1 MRGLPRALF
10 FSVLVHAL
18 VVALVY
24 AIPLDKPP
32 KPETISVDFTLVD
45 YEKLIEEAEGAGR
58 ALTSPTTA
66 PAASKTKSAFRASS
80 VKKDPVERN
89 MEVVDNRRDERSPA
103 ADPAQSD
110 EFAPIP
116 SPDFRQEAT
125 ASSSDGVPV
134 PGSPG
139 RGDRAAAGEGS
150 SGYASV
156 ASISR
161 GGAGNSGDLA
171 VGGHA
176 AILRQ
181 IRDSVMNNVIYPEK
195 ARRMGWEGK
204 VILSFTVHEDGSIHD
219 ARITQSSGSP
229 VLDQAAK
236 EALMKSSVQAR
247 FAQKVQVFL
256 PIEYRLK

>member
-1 MRGLPRALF
+1 MRGLSRALLL
-10 FSVLVHAL
+10 SVLVHAL

-24 AIPLDKPP
+24 AIPLDKSLR
-32 KPETISVDFTLVD
+32 PETISVDFTLVD
-45 YEKLIEEAEGAGR
+45 YEKLIDGAEGTGPAPK
-58 ALTSPTTA
+58 SPA
-66 PAASKTKSAFRASS
+66 VPLAASKTKSAFRAST

-89 MEVVDNRRDERSPA
+89 IEVGDRPRDERSPA
-103 ADPAQSD
+103 ADPAQND
-110 EFAPIP
+110 ELAPIL
-116 SPDFRQEAT
+116 SPNARQEAT
-125 ASSSDGVPV
+125 ASSSDGPPV

-139 RGDRAAAGEGS
+139 KGGRPAEGEGR

-156 ASISR
+156 ASIGL
-161 GGAGNSGDLA
+161 GGAGDSGDLA
-171 VGGHA
+171 GGGHA
-176 AILRQ
+176 TILRQ
-181 IRDSVMNNVIYPEK
+181 IRDSVMKNVIYPEK

-219 ARITQSSGSP
+219 ARITQGSGSL

-247 FAQKVQVFL
+247 FAQKFQVFL